1 MRAEVVSLILTWW
14 RATGGAR
21 EAPTDHPACSPGGDR
36 AGGPD
41 ARPAHAH
48 RPPPDG
54 SAGALVLVAVA
65 APQAQAQ
72 TTAALI
78 NEQRAAHGLACNN
91 YNAQLS
97 AARSAIRETC
107 ATPSRATPG
116 PTARRSGSG
125 SPWRLPRRVK
135 FGEIIG
141 YAVGAPGSVWT
152 DRDMVNCV
160 MSSPGHRAHVLD
172 PAYTEFGST
181 MAFRTVNGIQHKYWT
196 VVFGRR

>member
-1 MRAEVVSLILTWW
+1 MLVRLTH
-14 RATGGAR
+14 TAR
-21 EAPTDHPACSPGGDR
+21 LLTAAL
-36 AGGPD
+36 
-41 ARPAHAH
+41 
-48 RPPPDG
+48 
-54 SAGALVLVAVA
+54 GALVLVAVA
-65 APQAQAQ
+65 APQSQAQ

-78 NEQRAAHGLACNN
+78 NEQRAAHGLARVN

-97 AARSAIRETC
+97 AASIRH
-107 ATPSRATPG
+107 SRDMRNNAFSSHT
-116 PTARRSGSG
+116 GSDG
-125 SPWRLPRRVK
+125 STIGQRVAQAGYPAVK

-152 DRDMVNCV
+152 DRDMVNWW